1 MKAKKNYKAI
11 VKSIVETEDWNRA
24 KRKNDGNVY
33 MYVSR
38 HREDN
43 PDCRVIWHVI
53 SELRKINAKLNKI
66 LRTKDWHLADFSRDR
81 ELYNHIIFHK
91 DSDPRCLKIYNQLG
105 LDRRAGIAGPALAG
119 IACLFGSSINTFRKK
134 RCY

>member
-1 MKAKKNYKAI
+1 MKKRNYKEI
-11 VKSIVETEDWNRA
+11 VKSIVETRDYDKARS
-24 KRKNDGNVY
+24 KNDINVY

-38 HREDN
+38 HRKDN
-43 PDCRVIWHVI
+43 SDCRVIWHII

-66 LRTKDWHLADFSRDR
+66 LRTKNWHLADFLEDR

-91 DSDPRCLKIYNQLG
+91 DHDPRCLKIYNQLG
-105 LDRRAGIAGPALAG
+105 LDRRAGIAGPALIGVAS
-119 IACLFGSSINTFRKK
+119 IFGSSMGAFRKK